1 MSTPGS
7 TELPVPARTR
17 DSYELVAGMYD
28 LFAAA
33 QGDAAPPRVS
43 AFAELAQP
51 GMRVLDVGAGT
62 GRVALAVAEREADVH
77 CVEPS
82 ASMRSALLVKLAQ
95 RPTLWPRLTVS
106 AGQAPGLCVDGR
118 FDYAYLAGSLQ
129 FLDAAD
135 RLATFAEL
143 ATYLGSRAILALDMV
158 GGGPAP
164 LTPDEDDM
172 TVADVAV
179 GDNRYLMTASVA
191 AASAHG
197 VRIRYTYV
205 IEEGGCRTVHTMER
219 PRFFHAFDQVRAD
232 LITAGFTV
240 DAEDDDGRPDPTRPV
255 TARRKA

>member
-1 MSTPGS
+1 MSIPRRTGF
-7 TELPVPARTR
+7 PVPAHTR

-62 GRVALAVAEREADVH
+62 GQVALAVAEREADVH

-95 RPTLWPRLTVS
+95 RPALWPRLTVS
-106 AGQAPGLCVDGR
+106 AGQAPGLC
-118 FDYAYLAGSLQ
+118 
-129 FLDAAD
+129 
-135 RLATFAEL
+135 
-143 ATYLGSRAILALDMV
+143 
-158 GGGPAP
+158 
-164 LTPDEDDM
+164 
-172 TVADVAV
+172 ADVTV

-219 PRFFHAFDQVRAD
+219 PRFFHGFDQVRAG
-232 LITAGFTV
+232 LITAGFAV